1 MSMLMLEAVLLLA
14 LIAITLVVIFNKD
27 LMVVVVT
34 YCAFS
39 FITMFLYIVMGA
51 PDVAFTEAV
60 IGVISTIYFIMTLRN
75 IDRGA
80 SDAESATIDINC
92 DLPGCIFCDIG
103 FPAGNRRSVLQ
114 AEYPYDGLLH

>member
-1 MSMLMLEAVLLLA
+1 MSM
-14 LIAITLVVIFNKD
+14 VIFNKD

-51 PDVAFTEAV
+51 QDVAFTEAV

-75 IDRGA
+75 IDRR
-80 SDAESATIDINC
+80 C
-92 DLPGCIFCDIG
+92 K
-103 FPAGNRRSVLQ
+103 
-114 AEYPYDGLLH
+114 